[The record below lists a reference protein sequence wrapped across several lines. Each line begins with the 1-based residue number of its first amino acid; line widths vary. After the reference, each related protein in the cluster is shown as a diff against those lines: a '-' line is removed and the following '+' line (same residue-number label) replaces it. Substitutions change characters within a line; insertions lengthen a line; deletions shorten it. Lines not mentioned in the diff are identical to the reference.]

1 MTKKQFWLIGA
12 WSLIAL
18 SACSSKPKDGLT
30 DTYTSGVIAITADE
44 SFQPIV
50 QEEIDVF
57 EGLFPLAG
65 IVPRYTTEVD
75 AINQLLK
82 DSVRLAITTLSLIHI

>member
-44 SFQPIV
+44 SFQPMCSRDCFLWP
-50 QEEIDVF
+50 E
-57 EGLFPLAG
+57 LFPV
-65 IVPRYTTEVD
+65 I
-75 AINQLLK
+75 LL
-82 DSVRLAITTLSLIHI
+82 R

>member
-50 QEEIDVF
+50 QEDCFLWPE
-57 EGLFPLAG
+57 LFPV
-65 IVPRYTTEVD
+65 I
-75 AINQLLK
+75 LL
-82 DSVRLAITTLSLIHI
+82 R

>member
-30 DTYTSGVIAITADE
+30 AVSYTHLRAHET
-44 SFQPIV
+44 
-50 QEEIDVF
+50 
-57 EGLFPLAG
+57 
-65 IVPRYTTEVD
+65 
-75 AINQLLK
+75 
-82 DSVRLAITTLSLIHI
+82 